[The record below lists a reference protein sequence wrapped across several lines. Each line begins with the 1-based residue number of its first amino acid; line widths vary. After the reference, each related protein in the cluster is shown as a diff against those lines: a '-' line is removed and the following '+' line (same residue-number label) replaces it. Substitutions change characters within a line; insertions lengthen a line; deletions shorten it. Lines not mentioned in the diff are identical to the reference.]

1 MMMLVPIAIIIM
13 RIAAEIAKAEKN
25 ERNRHAKYGYKAS
38 RKRVWKF
45 KLFKTKLSYANNLFN
60 GHFVDVKAFYA
71 ARFNR
76 VACVSFIG
84 EIDITQAFNFVMQH
98 CANDIVD
105 TYQHSYYCHDAQKTY
120 FNNTVIVL
128 TKNRMIEIAGNYCQ
142 ILHTP
147 QGYDWSRWLMKELAA
162 FRAVPASV
170 TPSTAY
176 TQVLGFAGG
185 RESLN

>member
-1 MMMLVPIAIIIM
+1 MMMLVPIAIIII

-84 EIDITQAFNFVMQH
+84 ELDISRAYEVVRDY
-98 CANDIVD
+98 CGDDIID
-105 TYQHSYYCHDAQKTY
+105 TYQHSYFNHETQEVY
-120 FNNTVIVL
+120 FNNTIIVL
-128 TKNRMIEIAGNYCQ
+128 TSNRMIEIAGNYCQ
-142 ILHTP
+142 LLHTP
-147 QGYDWSRWLMKELAA
+147 NDYNWARWIMKELAVFKA
-162 FRAVPASV
+162 D
-170 TPSTAY
+170 TPQPQAPAY